1 MKKLLVFLFS
11 VAFLIS
17 CSDVDDFSMEKEN
30 NNEESTSERLNFADE
45 NALEL
50 AIESGLNSNANTFV
64 KSAGARRFV
73 SLMSK
78 MPNLR
83 SADGSDEQGTTYYEA
98 LGYDSLV
105 PNENLAAL
113 LNPVG
118 ELEVGKEVIRITPN
132 GTYKFP
138 VGYEEEFNKFIKSN
152 PDEQG
157 VPIEEN
163 VNKIGEHIILYKTFN
178 QNLADY
184 DIVSEGDYEL
194 LPDVEDYVTMGNTK
208 AASEPNFDSFQ
219 TFSAD
224 RKTWAGKLIQGII
237 GSTKESTVNFSKKRR
252 VKGSFYFYNYG
263 VYREIGV
270 QGWTDKKNWIG
281 WSKTPSDEL
290 RVGWTRVVLKKNIPD
305 FYKQSMKSLNEMVY
319 YPPQYMD
326 VNGQRVNV
334 ATLAMPDFKGTFK
347 DKVISQGSKA
357 VFDFLKSE
365 LKRPATEWEK
375 AEAFAIAT
383 RTELYFV
390 SGTQHVVKY
399 NTKSY
404 THVFANSWMYF
415 TIGYSNKN
423 GIFFNGI
430 NQNNVGNGVAWLNAI
445 SSTFNQSG
453 HTSLVSGEVYSC
465 ARFGNDWRG
474 MKIVKKP

>member
-252 VKGSFYFYNYG
+252 VKGSFYFYN
-263 VYREIGV
+263 
-270 QGWTDKKNWIG
+270 
-281 WSKTPSDEL
+281 
-290 RVGWTRVVLKKNIPD
+290 
-305 FYKQSMKSLNEMVY
+305 
-319 YPPQYMD
+319 
-326 VNGQRVNV
+326 
-334 ATLAMPDFKGTFK
+334 
-347 DKVISQGSKA
+347 
-357 VFDFLKSE
+357 
-365 LKRPATEWEK
+365 
-375 AEAFAIAT
+375 
-383 RTELYFV
+383 
-390 SGTQHVVKY
+390 
-399 NTKSY
+399 
-404 THVFANSWMYF
+404 
-415 TIGYSNKN
+415 
-423 GIFFNGI
+423 
-430 NQNNVGNGVAWLNAI
+430 
-445 SSTFNQSG
+445 
-453 HTSLVSGEVYSC
+453 
-465 ARFGNDWRG
+465 
-474 MKIVKKP
+474 